1 MPPPAKLSQVQSV
14 WTSRCILL
22 NVTNLGWWVYW
33 VIGTNLYLIDQVEL
47 FQPAPSKVK
56 IVEKAWVPSRLFEGF
71 IGWSWALG
79 SSSRWKRSL

>member
-47 FQPAPSKVK
+47 FQPAPSK
-56 IVEKAWVPSRLFEGF
+56 GF

>member
-47 FQPAPSKVK
+47 FQLAPSKVN
-56 IVEKAWVPSRLFEGF
+56 VENAAKQTNNACAFDTQAMEN
-71 IGWSWALG
+71 
-79 SSSRWKRSL
+79 KRC